1 MRDTDL
7 SPAAARVP
15 VKMGD
20 FLSTMEIIKG
30 TLVEHKDRLNA
41 LDGGGPAKGMKPR
54 VRVGAK
60 SYVTQDWGDTYETT
74 DGINFRLVN
83 YERR

>member
-1 MRDTDL
+1 MSNTHL
-7 SPAAARVP
+7 PQAVAKLP

-20 FLSTMEIIKG
+20 FLSTMEIFKEV
-30 TLVEHKDRLNA
+30 LLDHKDRLHA
-41 LDGGGPAKGMKPR
+41 LDGGGSAKGIKPR

-74 DGINFRLVN
+74 DGIHFRLVN
-83 YERR
+83 YDRR